1 MKIIKNKNSRTTL
14 MAIRP
19 TNHELHWP
27 PIMPPQ
33 GLMGLSP
40 ETHYC
45 SEWVSHYLYNRHHR
59 DLVFSQQNFAG
70 AALLQ
75 ERGWNAIDGRTAI
88 DSEANE
94 IDVEEM

>member
-1 MKIIKNKNSRTTL
+1 
-14 MAIRP
+14 
-19 TNHELHWP
+19 
-27 PIMPPQ
+27 MPPQ

-45 SEWVSHYLYNRHHR
+45 SKWVSHFLCNHRHR

-70 AALLQ
+70 VALLQ
-75 ERGWNAIDGRTAI
+75 ERGWNAIDGRTAT

-94 IDVEEM
+94 IDVEHDDPGESRTHTGGHDQRI